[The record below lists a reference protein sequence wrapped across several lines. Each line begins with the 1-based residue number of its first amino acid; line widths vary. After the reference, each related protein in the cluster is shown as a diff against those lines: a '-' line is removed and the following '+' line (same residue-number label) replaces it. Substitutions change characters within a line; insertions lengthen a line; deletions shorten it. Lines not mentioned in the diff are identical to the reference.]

1 MSISQRAIISIIS
14 KLYKDGVK
22 DNWIRC
28 SAPYRSID
36 LALLRVKNKREK
48 KNQRPSYMSDV
59 YTASYTYRIEP
70 LTVKNIYQQ
79 PQVK

>member
-48 KNQRPSYMSDV
+48 KINAHLICQ
-59 YTASYTYRIEP
+59 TCT
-70 LTVKNIYQQ
+70 L
-79 PQVK
+79 QVTLIALSH